1 MYFPTAEIHANPLLP
16 PVVAFI
22 VSFFTS
28 MAGVS
33 GAFLLLPFQM
43 SVLGYVNSSVS
54 ATNQLYNVFANP
66 GAIARYAREGRLLW
80 PLAWL
85 LVAGSA
91 PGVMAGVLIRIIWLP
106 DPRLFKLFVGV
117 VLLCVAIEMCLPRR
131 TKKTACPEPIPHMN
145 PQQVSLLELNWQR
158 IRYSFADAVHTV
170 PVPGTLLL
178 SCIVGVVGGVYG
190 IGGGAILA
198 PFLVS
203 LLSLPVHT
211 VAGCTLFATC
221 LTSVVGVLFALLL
234 SPFFPGHAVAP
245 DWLMALLLS
254 AGGFAGMYTGARCQ
268 KFFPGK
274 TIRFVLLLVL
284 WGTGGLYILQ
294 YLGV

>member
-16 PVVAFI
+16 PAVAFVI
-22 VSFFTS
+22 SFFTS

-43 SVLGYVNSSVS
+43 SILGYVNASVS

-66 GAIARYAREGRLLW
+66 GAIARYAREQRLLW

-91 PGVMAGVLIRIIWLP
+91 PGVVVGVLIRIIWLP

-117 VLLCVAIEMCLPRR
+117 VLLCVGIEMCLPRR
-131 TKKTACPEPIPHMN
+131 VKATALAEPAPRSD
-145 PQQVSLLELNWQR
+145 PQQVFLMELSWQR
-158 IRYSFADAVHTV
+158 LCYSYAGRVHTV

-178 SCIVGVVGGVYG
+178 SFVVGVVGGVYG

-221 LTSVVGVLFALLL
+221 LTSVVGVLFALLM

-245 DWLMALLLS
+245 DWLMAALLS
-254 AGGFAGMYTGARCQ
+254 VGGFAGMYMGARCQ

-274 TIRFVLLLVL
+274 AIRFVLLLVL
-284 WGTGGLYILQ
+284 LGTGGLYVVQ
-294 YLGV
+294 YVY